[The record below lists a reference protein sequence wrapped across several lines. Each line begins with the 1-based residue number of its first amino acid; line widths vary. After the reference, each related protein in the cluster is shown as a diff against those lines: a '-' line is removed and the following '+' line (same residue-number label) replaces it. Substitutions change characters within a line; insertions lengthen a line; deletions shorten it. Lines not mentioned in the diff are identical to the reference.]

1 MPAPASFFWVPVFVC
16 LDWLVRDDVAHRRCA
31 RNLIWT
37 AHAELHVH
45 FEEGCK
51 QAGVYF
57 IAENALHVLSAWI
70 LVLLK
75 ARFTSSRS
83 RNERSRFVIFVEQFA
98 SDFVCHIEPA
108 RSLEP
113 VHFPVPSH
121 SACVCVFVSLVTLDI
136 FDFYSCNRTSSCSQ
150 YVCQDFHSPDLNVV
164 TFTAQGRLS
173 VGVCSNR

>member
-98 SDFVCHIEPA
+98 PDFVCHIEPA

-136 FDFYSCNRTSSCSQ
+136 FDFFIGKLQQDEFMQSVCLPRLSQ
-150 YVCQDFHSPDLNVV
+150 PRLECCYFHSPGAAFCWCL
-164 TFTAQGRLS
+164 
-173 VGVCSNR
+173 